1 MELKD
6 RLKQLR
12 LENDMLQKETA
23 AKLGLQ
29 RSTYV
34 NYENGYREPDLETI
48 KKIANYYDCTIDYLL
63 GMTEIRNSDEKQEFT
78 FAMEYMKNNR
88 ITVKQL
94 KALIHLVKT
103 FEIDK

>member
-1 MELKD
+1 MELHY

-12 LENDMLQKETA
+12 EENNLLQREIA
-23 AKLGLQ
+23 EKLNMP

-34 NYENGYREPDLETI
+34 NYENGSREPDVETI
-48 KKIANYYDCTIDYLL
+48 KKIANYYNCTIDYLL

-103 FEIDK
+103 FENDK